1 MSKTK
6 VSVVIPIYNVRPY
19 LRQCIESVLAQTL
32 QEIEIILVDDGSTDG
47 CEKICDEYAAQD
59 TRIRVI
65 HKKNG
70 GLVSARKAGS
80 AIARGEYIACL
91 DGDDFVE
98 PMIYQTL
105 YEAAVRTNAQIVQ
118 CANYFTVSEDE
129 GREIFTV
136 IKSPRETYGKK
147 EIRETFYPGLFLRQ
161 TFPPSVWSKLFRRDE
176 YVTHIAELDDDISM
190 GEDMAFSYQMLMQCQ
205 RLTVVFPPMYNY
217 RIRNESMSRSYRK
230 DLYKSFMLVCDH
242 LSRQT
247 EQEKNPVLT
256 EQAEQLYLFECVR
269 CVLNELNPH
278 SPLRGNELQLF
289 LEQIATQFEPK
300 QWRRFLAMEY
310 RGKKCKLIVWL
321 CMLRMKK
328 TLYALVCLGRIKHM
342 ADEKI

>member
-105 YEAAVRTNAQIVQ
+105 YEAAVRTNA
-118 CANYFTVSEDE
+118 
-129 GREIFTV
+129 
-136 IKSPRETYGKK
+136 
-147 EIRETFYPGLFLRQ
+147 
-161 TFPPSVWSKLFRRDE
+161 
-176 YVTHIAELDDDISM
+176 
-190 GEDMAFSYQMLMQCQ
+190 
-205 RLTVVFPPMYNY
+205 
-217 RIRNESMSRSYRK
+217 
-230 DLYKSFMLVCDH
+230 
-242 LSRQT
+242 
-247 EQEKNPVLT
+247 
-256 EQAEQLYLFECVR
+256 
-269 CVLNELNPH
+269 
-278 SPLRGNELQLF
+278 
-289 LEQIATQFEPK
+289 
-300 QWRRFLAMEY
+300 
-310 RGKKCKLIVWL
+310 
-321 CMLRMKK
+321 
-328 TLYALVCLGRIKHM
+328 
-342 ADEKI
+342 